1 MEKNERIALSVLD
14 VEKKYTYDVDE
25 VITSDDKM
33 VQWGKNNDIPTLYL
47 NCYRNSASLKSII
60 DGTVGYILG
69 EVIQVNAAKWAETVN
84 RRGISMRQFI
94 AHLAMSLLTYGGF
107 AFQIIYNKLGSPVE
121 LYPLDFRRCRTNES
135 KTKVWYSKK
144 GWTRYSTKS
153 ECFDSYNPNKFD
165 VNNPTQIFWYGG
177 DYCSSVYPFPP
188 YYGAMADVLTE
199 IECSK
204 YSLNSVAN
212 GFAAR
217 YIINFPQ
224 ANNLTD
230 EQKDGIETAIKN
242 KFCGSETDA
251 NFMLYWDES
260 GTGNGI
266 DVKKIETDDA
276 PEKFI
281 AIKDNARANI
291 FTSMRATPNLFGLPT
306 ASTGFNSQ
314 EYDSAMKLY
323 ERTVVSPYRDVIIE
337 AISKVVGVEN
347 SVEITPI
354 IIDFNTAE

>member
-1 MEKNERIALSVLD
+1 MEENKRISLSVLD
-14 VEKKYTYDVDE
+14 IEKKYSYDVDE
-25 VITSDDKM
+25 SVYGGDKL
-33 VQWGKNNDIPTLYL
+33 VQWGANNDAPTLYL
-47 NCYRNSASLKSII
+47 NCYRKSASLKSII

-69 EVIQVNAAKWAETVN
+69 EVITVNAAVWAEKVN
-84 RRGISMRQFI
+84 GRGLSMRQFI
-94 AHLAMSLLTYGGF
+94 SQLGWSYLTYGGF

-121 LYPLDFRRCRTNES
+121 LYPLDFRRCRVNES
-135 KTKVWYSKK
+135 RTKVYYAKK
-144 GWTRYSTKS
+144 GWTKYSSKS
-153 ECFDSYNPNKFD
+153 DEFDAYNPSKFD
-165 VNNPTQIFWYGG
+165 VNNPTQIYWYAG
-177 DYCSSVYPFPP
+177 DYAISTYPCPP

-242 KFCGSETDA
+242 KFCGSESDA
-251 NFMLYWDES
+251 NFMLYWDE
-260 GTGNGI
+260 TGNGGI

-281 AIKDNARANI
+281 AIKDNARQNI
-291 FTSMRATPNLFGLPT
+291 FVSMRATPNLFGLPT
-306 ASTGFNSQ
+306 ASTGFNAQ
-314 EYDSAMKLY
+314 EYEGAMKLY
-323 ERTVVSPYRDVIIE
+323 ERTVVSPIRDIIIE
-337 AISKVVGVEN
+337 SISKVTGVEN
-347 SVEITPI
+347 AVEITPI
-354 IIDFNTAE
+354 MIDFSNE